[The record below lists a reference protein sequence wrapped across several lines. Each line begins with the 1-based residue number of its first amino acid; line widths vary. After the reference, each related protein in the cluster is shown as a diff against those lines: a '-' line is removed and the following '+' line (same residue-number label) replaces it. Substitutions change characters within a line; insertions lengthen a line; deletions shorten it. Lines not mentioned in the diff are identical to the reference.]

1 MNELIARG
9 LQQYEE
15 ALAAGMS
22 TSEAKEYAYSQI
34 PGLKDIINSAGRAAS
49 GVWGYGIKVINKR
62 VGISTNGDKS
72 VSKNVSTDHPLP
84 PAAAGKRTPHT
95 LVLYQSGLTN
105 VGETILAAI
114 DTYGVEVGQVIEL
127 GDMYFWSA
135 IIGCSRSAIQNILM
149 ERAGNRVMSAAGYS
163 FEPVSNSDKRFSVR
177 VTGTP
182 RDKNAD
188 LLARRDELVASRDE
202 HARLIAEVDRL
213 LGK

>member
-22 TSEAKEYAYSQI
+22 STEAKEYAYSQI
-34 PGLKDIINSAGRAAS
+34 PGLRDIMNSPDRVAS
-49 GVWGYGIKVINKR
+49 GVWGWNIRKINKR

-72 VSKNVSTDHPLP
+72 VSENVSTDQPSP
-84 PAAAGKRTPHT
+84 PHAAGRRMPHA

-163 FEPVSNSDKRFSVR
+163 FEQVSNSDRRFSVR
-177 VTGTP
+177 VTDIP
-182 RDKNAD
+182 RGKNAD
-188 LLARRDELVASRDE
+188 LLARRDELIAARDE

>member
-1 MNELIARG
+1 MNEQIAYG

-15 ALAAGMS
+15 ARAAGMS
-22 TSEAKEYAYSQI
+22 ASEAKEYAYSQT
-34 PGLKDIINSAGRAAS
+34 PGLKDIINTPDRRPS

-72 VSKNVSTDHPLP
+72 VSENVSTDQPSP
-84 PAAAGKRTPHT
+84 PHAAGRRMPHA

-114 DTYGVEVGQVIEL
+114 DTYGVEVGQVIEF

-135 IIGCSRSAIQNILM
+135 IIGCSRSAIQNILLD
-149 ERAGNRVMSAAGYS
+149 RAGNRFMSAAGYS
-163 FEPVSNSDKRFSVR
+163 FEQVSNSDRRFSVR
-177 VTGTP
+177 VTGIP
-182 RDKNAD
+182 RGKNAD
-188 LLARRDELVASRDE
+188 LLARRDELIAARDE

>member
-1 MNELIARG
+1 MNERIAHG
-9 LQQYEE
+9 WQQYEE
-15 ALAAGMS
+15 ALAAGMNS
-22 TSEAKEYAYSQI
+22 AEAKEYAYSQI
-34 PGLKDIINSAGRAAS
+34 PGLKDIMNAPDRSAA
-49 GVWGYGIKVINKR
+49 GVWGSGIREINKR

-84 PAAAGKRTPHT
+84 PHAAGRRMPHA

-135 IIGCSRSAIQNILM
+135 IIGCSRSAIQNILL

-177 VTGTP
+177 VTGIP
-182 RDKNAD
+182 RGKNAD
-188 LLARRDELVASRDE
+188 LLARRDELIAARDE

>member
-1 MNELIARG
+1 MNEQIAYG

-15 ALAAGMS
+15 ALATGMS

-34 PGLKDIINSAGRAAS
+34 PGLKDIINTPDRAAL

-62 VGISTNGDKS
+62 VGISTNGDENGG
-72 VSKNVSTDHPLP
+72 KNASAAYTPP

-105 VGETILAAI
+105 VGKTILAAI

-127 GDMYFWSA
+127 GDLYFWLP
-135 IIGCSRSAIQNILM
+135 IIGCSRSAIQNILL

-163 FEPVSNSDKRFSVR
+163 FEQVSNSDRRFSVR
-177 VTGTP
+177 VTGIP
-182 RDKNAD
+182 RDKKAD
-188 LLARRDELVASRDE
+188 LLARRDELIAARDE

>member
-15 ALAAGMS
+15 ALAAGMNS
-22 TSEAKEYAYSQI
+22 AEAKEYAYSQI
-34 PGLKDIINSAGRAAS
+34 PGLKNIMNAPDRSAS

-62 VGISTNGDKS
+62 VGISTNGDENG
-72 VSKNVSTDHPLP
+72 SKNVSTDHPLP
-84 PAAAGKRTPHT
+84 PHATGRRMPHA

-163 FEPVSNSDKRFSVR
+163 FEQVSNSDRRFSVR
-177 VTGTP
+177 VTDIP
-182 RDKNAD
+182 RGKNAD
-188 LLARRDELVASRDE
+188 LLARRDELIAARDE